1 MFLSILFL
9 FTIYIQQDNWI
20 LYQER
25 EKVEISYKSHRC
37 NDKKNGF
44 DFEYYLIKIR
54 NKTNETFV
62 VNFYKGLEENE
73 EQKIAFVLKP
83 FEVKTGTCKYDPV
96 KLRIFKSD
104 YSLKNN
110 KKGDDFNL
118 TKIDIIEVY

>member
-20 LYQER
+20 LYQEH

-62 VNFYKGLEENE
+62 VNFYKGLEENGRT
-73 EQKIAFVLKP
+73 KNCFCT
-83 FEVKTGTCKYDPV
+83 KT
-96 KLRIFKSD
+96 F
-104 YSLKNN
+104 
-110 KKGDDFNL
+110 
-118 TKIDIIEVY
+118 